1 MKYHFD
7 KYKVS
12 CIESQKPK
20 LSVSEKELAN
30 HVCESIIDRI
40 LNIVSGSLG
49 EELFTPTENNSKKA

>member
-30 HVCESIIDRI
+30 QVCESIIDRI